1 MPKVDE
7 KDIGIAIKKIR
18 RERIMKNKFL
28 QGTVI
33 LLITS
38 VLLRGLGFV
47 YQILVVRYAGTESV
61 GILNMGFPFYIILVV
76 LATARNAGGHC

>member
-1 MPKVDE
+1 MKFFLFYASVSFIFMPKVDE

-61 GILNMGFPFYIILVV
+61 GF
-76 LATARNAGGHC
+76 